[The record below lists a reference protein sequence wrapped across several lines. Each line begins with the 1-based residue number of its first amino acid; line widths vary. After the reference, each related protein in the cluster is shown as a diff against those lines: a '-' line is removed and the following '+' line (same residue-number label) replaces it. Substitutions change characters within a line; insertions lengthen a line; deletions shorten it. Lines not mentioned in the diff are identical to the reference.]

1 MNKNTVHL
9 KACNGG
15 VHMYGIINTGSHN
28 SQLDEADYI
37 EYISDTAK
45 WAHEAHIQHLSTA
58 VCAARQAD
66 KLTNTVEFWKWM
78 QRNYAKSGIFDS
90 PQAMQEYMSKGAGKI
105 EWMKK
110 QLQGKG
116 YEWDWMQN
124 QRKNIK
130 NLFNKFDAG
139 DVANRA
145 ASDVTK
151 TNLLTGKTTE
161 YQMKAYTSKTNPDL
175 HNTPKDMTVVTNAE
189 KYEVV
194 KGNGYDHVESFQD
207 SNTINKQVDKRMKQI
222 EKGQATPYYTLK
234 NVGFTMAKA
243 GAVGVVVSASIEGF
257 ARWKDVKSGAI
268 SKEEYLL
275 EIAKSAGEGGTIGA
289 ATAGIMIPIS
299 SALTTAG
306 LASMPIT
313 IPVSIIVSGAM
324 GKVIAPIFGR
334 GDYRKILGEAKY
346 YKSLMD
352 MNTDL
357 INALVLTTQQF
368 ETFMIQ
374 YQDQLQVFDQ
384 LNNTNAQLNV
394 IHTKANERIEQK
406 NDENQ
411 KILDDLDNLI
421 NKI

>member
-1 MNKNTVHL
+1 
-9 KACNGG
+9 
-15 VHMYGIINTGSHN
+15 MYDITNTGSKNH
-28 SQLDEADYI
+28 QLDEAEYI

-58 VCAARQAD
+58 VGAARQAD
-66 KLTNTVEFWKWM
+66 KLTDTVEFWKWM
-78 QRNYAKSGIFDS
+78 QRNYEKSGIFDS

-124 QRKNIK
+124 QRNNIK

-189 KYEVV
+189 KVEVV

-207 SNTINKQVDKRMKQI
+207 TKKINKQVDKRMKQI
-222 EKGQATPYYTLK
+222 ENGQATPYYTLK

-243 GAVGVVVSASIEGF
+243 GAIGVVVSASIEGF
-257 ARWKDVKSGAI
+257 ARWKDVKSGVI

-306 LASMPIT
+306 LAAMPIT
-313 IPVSIIVSGAM
+313 IPVSIIVGGALS
-324 GKVIAPIFGR
+324 KVIAPIFGR

-346 YKSLMD
+346 YQSLMN

-357 INALVLTTQQF
+357 INALAISTQQF
-368 ETFMIQ
+368 EAFMIE
-374 YQDQLQVFDQ
+374 YQNQLQVFNQ
-384 LNNTNAQLNV
+384 LNNANAQLKD
-394 IHTKANERIEQK
+394 IHTKANECIEQK
-406 NDENQ
+406 NNEN
-411 KILDDLDNLI
+411 KKLLDDLDSLI